1 MQYRHGTADEM
12 SDGGAI
18 LVAWNA
24 GGVETL
30 VIRGGK
36 RAAISQM
43 KNDVF
48 PLEIIVVEY
57 QTTGEG
63 EPFEEWTFI
72 PGKNLRSDVER
83 RMAES
88 AWLRNSLESSLR
100 PKTVRKVSQTPTN
113 PMYLDRVVPLT
124 WLYRYTHL
132 QTSKNG
138 TF

>member
-1 MQYRHGTADEM
+1 MLSHAKIQSRHGTALSDAKM
-12 SDGGAI
+12 SGGDDV

-36 RAAISQM
+36 RAAISQI
-43 KNDVF
+43 KTDVF

-72 PGKNLRSDVER
+72 PGKNLRSDAER

-88 AWLRNSLESSLR
+88 AWLRNALEASLR
-100 PKTVRKVSQTPTN
+100 PKTVRKVS
-113 PMYLDRVVPLT
+113 
-124 WLYRYTHL
+124 
-132 QTSKNG
+132 
-138 TF
+138 

>member
-1 MQYRHGTADEM
+1 MQSRHGTADEM

-48 PLEIIVVEY
+48 PLEIIVVDD
-57 QTTGEG
+57 QSAGDD
-63 EPFEEWTFI
+63 EPVKRGFV
-72 PGKNLRSDVER
+72 PGKNLRSDAER

-88 AWLRNSLESSLR
+88 AWLRNALEASLR
-100 PKTVRKVSQTPTN
+100 PKTVRKVS
-113 PMYLDRVVPLT
+113 
-124 WLYRYTHL
+124 
-132 QTSKNG
+132 
-138 TF
+138 